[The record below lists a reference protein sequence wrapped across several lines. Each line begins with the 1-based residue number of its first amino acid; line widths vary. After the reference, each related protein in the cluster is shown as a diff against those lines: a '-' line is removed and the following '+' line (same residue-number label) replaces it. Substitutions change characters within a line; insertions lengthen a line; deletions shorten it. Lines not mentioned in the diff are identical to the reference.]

1 MPTPEKLIAEAKT
14 LLARAENGLK
24 TIEHAEPT
32 QLRLAVHRLHLF
44 LEQHGIAE
52 EPEGKPVEPKVEPED
67 EKPKAKPKAG

>member
-24 TIEHAEPT
+24 TIESAEPT

-44 LEQHGIAE
+44 LEQHGITEDAE
-52 EPEGKPVEPKVEPED
+52 PVEPAKDPEVA
-67 EKPKAKPKAG
+67 EKPKAKPKAS